1 MLKPVQLPKEVVSE
15 LTPRIGDEHKAF
27 YFYKAAANWCFEK
40 GYNKAGK
47 FFQKESADELSHA
60 EILEKFIRDWNVIP
74 ELDPI
79 KAPPVEFEDLVDILE
94 QAYEM
99 EYKLYEDYEDSSKA
113 VFKIGD
119 LCAFDLLQQFRTI
132 QKDSVA
138 LYSDYLNKLE
148 LIDPSNKLDLL
159 YFENKFFK

>member
-1 MLKPVQLPKEVVSE
+1 MKKPIQLPSEVVAL

-27 YFYKAAANWCFEK
+27 YFYKAASNWCYEK
-40 GYNKAGK
+40 GYMKAGK
-47 FFQKESADELSHA
+47 YFANESADELTHS

-74 ELDPI
+74 ELDTIEQPELEFSGL
-79 KAPPVEFEDLVDILE
+79 VEIIEMAYDMEYDLYE
-94 QAYEM
+94 AYE
-99 EYKLYEDYEDSSKA
+99 ETSKE

-138 LYSDYLNKLE
+138 QYSDFLNKLE
-148 LIDPSNKLDLL
+148 LIDATDKFQVY
-159 YFENKFFK
+159 YFENKNFK

>member
-47 FFQKESADELSHA
+47 FFQEESADELSHA

>member
-1 MLKPVQLPKEVVSE
+1 M
-15 LTPRIGDEHKAF
+15 
-27 YFYKAAANWCFEK
+27 
-40 GYNKAGK
+40 
-47 FFQKESADELSHA
+47 
-60 EILEKFIRDWNVIP
+60 EKFIRDWNVIP

-79 KAPPVEFEDLVDILE
+79 KAPPVEFKDLVDILE

>member
-47 FFQKESADELSHA
+47 FFQEESADELAHA

-74 ELDPI
+74 ELDAI
-79 KAPPVEFEDLVDILE
+79 KAPLVEFEDLVDILE

>member
-47 FFQKESADELSHA
+47 FFQEESADELSHA

-74 ELDPI
+74 ELDTI

>member
-47 FFQKESADELSHA
+47 FFQEESADELAHA

-74 ELDPI
+74 ELDAI
-79 KAPPVEFEDLVDILE
+79 KAPPVEFKDLVDILE

>member
-47 FFQKESADELSHA
+47 FFQEESADELSHA

-79 KAPPVEFEDLVDILE
+79 KAPSVEFEDLVDILE

>member
-47 FFQKESADELSHA
+47 FFQEESADELTHA

-79 KAPPVEFEDLVDILE
+79 KEPPMEFSGLVDILE

-99 EYKLYEDYEDSSKA
+99 EYELYEAYEDTSKT

>member
-47 FFQKESADELSHA
+47 FFQEESADELSHA

-79 KAPPVEFEDLVDILE
+79 KAPPVEFKDLVDILE

>member
-47 FFQKESADELSHA
+47 FFQEESADELSHA

-74 ELDPI
+74 ELDAI

>member
-40 GYNKAGK
+40 GYNRAGK
-47 FFQKESADELSHA
+47 FFQEESADELSHA

-74 ELDPI
+74 ELNPI
-79 KAPPVEFEDLVDILE
+79 KEPPMEFSGLVDILE

-99 EYKLYEDYEDSSKA
+99 EYELYEAYEDTSKT

>member
-40 GYNKAGK
+40 GYNRAGK
-47 FFQKESADELSHA
+47 FFQEESADELTHA

-79 KAPPVEFEDLVDILE
+79 KEPPMEFSGLVDILE

-99 EYKLYEDYEDSSKA
+99 EYELYEAYEDTSKT

>member
-1 MLKPVQLPKEVVSE
+1 MIKPVQLPKEVVSE

-40 GYNKAGK
+40 GYNKAGAY
-47 FFQKESADELSHA
+47 FQNESKEELEHA

-79 KAPPVEFEDLVDILE
+79 KEPPMEFDSLVDILE

-99 EYKLYEDYEDSSKA
+99 EYKLYEDYEDTSKA

-138 LYSDYLNKLE
+138 LYSDFLNKLE
-148 LIDPSNKLDLL
+148 LIDATDKFQLF
-159 YFENKFFK
+159 YFENKHFK